1 MVDLLHRMR
10 FFGARIAPLMPA
22 LLAGVLSAQRLLQ
35 FQRNFYFRSLMMRL
49 IVISAIGRGATS
61 DLPGMP
67 ALSCK

>member
-10 FFGARIAPLMPA
+10 FFGARIAPPMHA
-22 LLAGVLSAQRLLQ
+22 LLAGVLSAQRLPQ

-49 IVISAIGRGATS
+49 IVISATGRGATS
-61 DLPGMP
+61 GLPGMP